1 MKFFSVTLFLV
12 QGENN
17 FCYDWQMDTNGL
29 GFMNY
34 ETGGEFHVED
44 WAKNSF
50 YLNAERLLRILLL
63 PPD

>member
-1 MKFFSVTLFLV
+1 
-12 QGENN
+12 
-17 FCYDWQMDTNGL
+17 MDANGL

-44 WAKNSF
+44 WANHSF
-50 YLNAERLLRILLL
+50 YLNAERFLRICLF